1 MTKNQTIFWDV
12 DTQIDFI
19 RKDGKLAIE
28 GAEAIL
34 PNLEKLTEFAR
45 KEGIQIVAST
55 CDHELGDAEIS
66 QQPDYEETYPP
77 HCMRGTEGQLKVR
90 ETRPRNPLHIG
101 HEPLMRDKLGEQIQ
115 KHDGEIIVK
124 KKHFDVFSNPNTTMV
139 LDILRPERIIVYGV
153 ALDVC
158 DKYAIEGF
166 LRCGGSEVILVQ
178 DATRA
183 IHEERRSQLLEDWK
197 RRGVKIVNT
206 PEVVQ
211 GKWIHET
218 SNR

>member
-1 MTKNQTIFWDV
+1 MKTNQTIFWDV
-12 DTQIDFI
+12 DTQVDFI
-19 RKDGKLAIE
+19 KKDGKLAIE
-28 GAEAIL
+28 GAEAIQ

-45 KEGIQIVAST
+45 KAGIQIVAST
-55 CDHELGDAEIS
+55 CDHEPEDAEIS
-66 QQPDYEETYPP
+66 QQPDYEETYPS
-77 HCMRGTEGQLKVR
+77 HCMRGTEGQLKIQ
-90 ETRPRNPLHIG
+90 ETRPRNPLYIG
-101 HEPLMRDKLGEQIQ
+101 HEAQSRAKLEEQVK
-115 KHDGEIIVK
+115 KHDGEIIIK
-124 KKHFDVFSNPNTTMV
+124 KKHFDVFSNPNTRTL

-166 LRCGGSEVILVQ
+166 FRRGGSEVILVQ

-183 IHEERRSQLLEDWK
+183 IHEQRRSQLLEDWK

-206 PEVVQ
+206 NEVVQ